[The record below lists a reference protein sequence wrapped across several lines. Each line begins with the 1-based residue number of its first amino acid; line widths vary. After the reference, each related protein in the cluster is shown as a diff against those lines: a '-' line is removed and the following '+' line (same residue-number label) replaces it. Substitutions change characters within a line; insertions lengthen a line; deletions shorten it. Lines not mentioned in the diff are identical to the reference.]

1 MPVILP
7 PDAFEVPAIIRV
19 AAHAPASPATTHA
32 PAPRGQTV
40 PVNPG
45 PQPLGGG
52 EGPAIVSPSAP
63 VVPVSPPPPPPATT
77 TSSSAK
83 TR

>member
-19 AAHAPASPATTHA
+19 AAHAPANPAATHA

-45 PQPLGGG
+45 PPPLGGG
-52 EGPAIVSPSAP
+52 ENPSIVVP
-63 VVPVSPPPPPPATT
+63 VAPVSPPPPPPATT